1 MTGRAAL
8 LLVALALG
16 GCETVADATGAVSGI
31 AAGTATGNPALG
43 YGIGLG
49 VRAVAGEGLRYAA
62 RRWHRTEQEAIA
74 GVIGAT
80 PPGATRP
87 WRVRH
92 DLPFGNGEGEVRVTR
107 EILSTLATCREAF
120 FSVAEDGRAE
130 WFATTA
136 CRAPDGRWSWAV
148 AEPAVPRW
156 GNLH

>member
-1 MTGRAAL
+1 MRRVAVLA
-8 LLVALALG
+8 VAALALA
-16 GCETVADATGAVSGI
+16 GCETVADVTGAVSGI

-49 VRAVAGEGLRYAA
+49 VRAGASEGLRYVA

-74 GVIGAT
+74 EAIGAT
-80 PPGATRP
+80 PPGAARP

-92 DLPFGNGEGEVRVTR
+92 DLPIGNNEGEVRVLR
-107 EILSTLATCREAF
+107 DIPSALAPCREAL

-136 CRAPDGRWSWAV
+136 CRSGGRWTWAL